1 MSGILLNALRITH
14 LILSR
19 TLRGLDAVLLLLS
32 KIRQTVPALSCGV
45 RSPGVRA
52 ACRMCRAWRGG
63 CQSGDRSQVQVGASE
78 GLGWTE
84 VVRVLLLVRKK
95 VPKLLG

>member
-19 TLRGLDAVLLLLS
+19 TLRGLHAVILLS

-45 RSPGVRA
+45 RIPGVWA

-78 GLGWTE
+78 GPGWTE